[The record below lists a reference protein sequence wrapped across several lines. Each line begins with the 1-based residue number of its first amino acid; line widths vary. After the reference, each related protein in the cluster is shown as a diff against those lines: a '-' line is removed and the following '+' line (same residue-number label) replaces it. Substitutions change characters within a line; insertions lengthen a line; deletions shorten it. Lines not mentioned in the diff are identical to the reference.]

1 LLHGYVIL
9 QNAQRS
15 KVCVCCLIKN
25 NESSNN
31 EKMSEMGLWL
41 NGATVVS
48 VAFIRC
54 SSGNLFD
61 LIHSAMSS
69 AFRKQTYRMRRQ
81 KGRMKMG
88 EELLVMTENTLPE
101 SKTLLIFGL
110 ANTYSCR
117 PQFTFKRTR

>member
-1 LLHGYVIL
+1 MLS
-9 QNAQRS
+9 ATRF
-15 KVCVCCLIKN
+15 VCCLIKN

-31 EKMSEMGLWL
+31 EKMSVMGLCL

-61 LIHSAMSS
+61 LLHSATSS
-69 AFRKQTYRMRRQ
+69 AFRKPTYRMRRQ

-88 EELLVMTENTLPE
+88 EELLVMTENALPE
-101 SKTLLIFGL
+101 SKTLSFAYFWSGKYL
-110 ANTYSCR
+110 ALSTSSLSKGRSRLPPN
-117 PQFTFKRTR
+117 